1 MNDGFRY
8 AEQAVLPG
16 LPDIPR
22 KAAANVLTG
31 PTTQIPDGTPDEL
44 PDAAP
49 PAGTDTGPHG
59 DQHLLP
65 GFSLPGFTLVALL
78 DMDDAPSAAEMTAEA
93 ESADAGQT
101 GTRMHV
107 FAPEQAEPGLP
118 PITVIGMGLDDAL
131 RPEALRALDQAG
143 ALALP
148 RRLLTRF
155 RRSKARL
162 IPLTCPLEPAL
173 QALEEQRR
181 QGQRCVVL
189 ADGDPLLYGIG
200 ASLARRLLRAGEAPD
215 KALRILPGVSAL
227 QTACARLA
235 LPWHD
240 LRAVSLHGRT
250 DWTPLAHAVLGG
262 QPVGVYTD
270 RASTPAHIARFLLER
285 GVDWYRMAV
294 AARLE
299 TPRESVRQMELH
311 EAAGLECAGGET
323 VVLVPS
329 GPPRGPRLGLDESE
343 LVTEAGLYTKAPVR
357 AAALS
362 LLGLTPDAVVWD
374 IGAGSGAVAL
384 EAAALV
390 PRGRVFAV
398 ERHPDRLLCIQ
409 ENRRRLGVPHLDIV
423 RNSAPAGLDALPD
436 PDAIF
441 VGGGLGSGP
450 AAGET
455 PDAAPQPVTGP
466 ETETDAVRLL
476 NVLLERLKAGG
487 TLVAACS
494 LLSSLRTLSGYLD
507 SHGLPCDLTQIQ
519 AAASASLAGS
529 LTLKAHNPI
538 MLVQT
543 RKPRE

>member
-22 KAAANVLTG
+22 KAAANILNG
-31 PTTQIPDGTPDEL
+31 IPDAAPETS

-49 PAGTDTGPHG
+49 PADADGAHE
-59 DQHLLP
+59 DQHL
-65 GFSLPGFTLVALL
+65 LPGFTLVALL
-78 DMDDAPSAAEMTAEA
+78 DMDDADSPPSPPA
-93 ESADAGQT
+93 ESADTADET
-101 GTRMHV
+101 EAAAPLGTRMHV
-107 FAPEQAEPGLP
+107 FAPARPEPGLP
-118 PITVIGMGLDDAL
+118 PITVIGLGLDDAL
-131 RPEALRALDQAG
+131 RPEALRALRQAG
-143 ALALP
+143 TLAVP
-148 RRLLTRF
+148 RRLLKRF
-155 RRSKARL
+155 QRSKARL
-162 IPLTCPLEPAL
+162 IPLACPLEPAL
-173 QALEEQRR
+173 RALEEQRR

-189 ADGDPLLYGIG
+189 AGGDPLLYGIG
-200 ASLARRLLRAGEAPD
+200 ASLARRLREAGEAPD

-240 LRAVSLHGRT
+240 LRAVSLHGRV

-270 RASTPAHIARFLLER
+270 EATTPARIARFLLER

-299 TPRESVRQMELH
+299 TPRESLCQMELH

-329 GPPRGPRLGLDESE
+329 GPARGPRLGLDERE
-343 LVTEAGLYTKAPVR
+343 LVTDAGLYTKAPVR
-357 AAALS
+357 AAALA
-362 LLGLTPDAVVWD
+362 LLKLAPEAVVWD
-374 IGAGSGAVAL
+374 IGAGSGSVAL

-398 ERHPDRLLCIQ
+398 ERHPDRVLCIQ

-423 RNSAPAGLDALPD
+423 QNSAPAGLDALPA

-450 AAGET
+450 SAG
-455 PDAAPQPVTGP
+455 DAPGEAPPRMSGP
-466 ETETDAVRLL
+466 APEAGAVPLL
-476 NVLLERLKAGG
+476 NVLLERLKTGG
-487 TLVAACS
+487 VLVAACS
-494 LLSSLRTLSGYLD
+494 LMSSLRTLTEYLE
-507 SHGLPCDLTQIQ
+507 SRGLPCDLTQVQ
-519 AAASASLAGS
+519 AAASAPLAGS

-538 MLVQT
+538 MLVRT
-543 RKPRE
+543 RKSLE